1 MFGFHLTVAPDWFVK
16 IRCKITT
23 KMCNLPNKKVLK
35 LTVSVFRNVLI
46 FSDLL
51 NHKLLK
57 PLQKV
62 LKGCFSTAFCSFDAV
77 LCRKSSPIC

>member
-1 MFGFHLTVAPDWFVK
+1 MLGFHLTTAPDWFVK

-35 LTVSVFRNVLI
+35 MMVSEFYKYLVFSNLLI
-46 FSDLL
+46 CVV
-51 NHKLLK
+51 LK

-62 LKGCFSTAFCSFDAV
+62 LKHA
-77 LCRKSSPIC
+77 R